1 VPGPL
6 RLPKIVALVGP
17 TGVGKTSL
25 ALALADEHGAE
36 IVNADALQ
44 VYRGFDIGTAKPTPE
59 ERARAPHHLVDI
71 LDPRERY
78 SAGEFARRARTAI
91 DGILG
96 RGRPVLVVGG
106 SGLYHRALFEGLS
119 PVPPGDPEVRRQ
131 LRERLASEGLEPLA
145 AELAEVDPP
154 TASRLAPGDTQR
166 VLRALEVARVS
177 GVPLSVWIERQP
189 QGSKPLPAIHVGLT
203 LPRPVLY
210 DAIERRTTKM
220 LDDGWLRE
228 VERLLSSGLS
238 RDVPAFQA
246 IGYRELARH
255 LEGESSFED
264 AIEETIRST
273 RRYAKRQLTW
283 FRKLSTVQWMDSRM
297 IDPRSL
303 DVF

>member
-1 VPGPL
+1 MPGPL